1 MRYSRMDGNSG
12 RESGGGKGALLVIV
26 MICVAAAVYFIVAA
40 KVGNFLS
47 DRIIT
52 PVIAFVTGQDA
63 AGSEESDSNDNNNAA
78 EEDETA
84 TDELELSGL
93 NLYAL
98 QAGVFDNEENAKE
111 LAQSLQEKGGAGY
124 VRSGEEFRVY
134 VSAYETEEE
143 AENVSDRLESEQ
155 NLSCKIREISSE
167 KLKLKITAPSAAV
180 ESAKA
185 AFSLAGQLESKLC
198 ELSLSLDKSEISATK
213 ALESIKAL
221 SEHIS
226 SVKSDFE
233 SNTSGADSPVYS
245 AISAYLSGAASAVDK
260 LLENETASELSP
272 QIKYSY
278 IDAAFLRADM
288 VSSIGKDV

>member
-1 MRYSRMDGNSG
+1 MFTQPSWRPIGWEDIFSVNEQGPARRAGLRG
-12 RESGGGKGALLVIV
+12 CLLGA
-26 MICVAAAVYFIVAA
+26 
-40 KVGNFLS
+40 
-47 DRIIT
+47 
-52 PVIAFVTGQDA
+52 
-63 AGSEESDSNDNNNAA
+63 
-78 EEDETA
+78 
-84 TDELELSGL
+84 
-93 NLYAL
+93 
-98 QAGVFDNEENAKE
+98 
-111 LAQSLQEKGGAGY
+111 
-124 VRSGEEFRVY
+124 
-134 VSAYETEEE
+134 
-143 AENVSDRLESEQ
+143 
-155 NLSCKIREISSE
+155 
-167 KLKLKITAPSAAV
+167 APSAAV